1 MWIVNLALRRPLTF
15 IVLAIFILIS
25 GVLCILK
32 TPKDIFPNIDIPVVS
47 VIFNFAGMA
56 PSEME
61 AHMRG
66 FERRFENFRE
76 GYPDLLSLC
85 LNNVGKVVFI
95 VMGFVLASC
104 FLFPFLGQDFF
115 PAVDAGRFDMHVRMT
130 SGTRIEETAR
140 TADEIEQ
147 MIRKI
152 IPADQLGEV
161 VDNLGL
167 PYSGINTSYNNTGT
181 VSPADGDILVSLK
194 ENHDP
199 TNNFVRKIRLEMVK
213 QFPDVTVWFPPADI
227 VAQILNFGL
236 SAPIDVQII
245 GANRD
250 EIFKFASGLQSKL
263 RKVPGLVDLRI
274 QEPNDTPR
282 LDITVDRTK
291 ASILGLTQ
299 QNVANS
305 VLGALAGSQQV
316 SPNFWVDPKNGVTY
330 QLNAQAPQ

>member
-1 MWIVNLALRRPLTF
+1 
-15 IVLAIFILIS
+15 
-25 GVLCILK
+25 
-32 TPKDIFPNIDIPVVS
+32 
-47 VIFNFAGMA
+47 
-56 PSEME
+56 
-61 AHMRG
+61 MRG

-167 PYSGINTSYNNTGT
+167 PYSGINTSYNNMGT

-213 QFPDVTVWFPPADI
+213 QFPDVTVWFPPRISLPRFSISDFRRP
-227 VAQILNFGL
+227 LTFKS
-236 SAPIDVQII
+236 SAPIGTRFSNLPADC
-245 GANRD
+245 R
-250 EIFKFASGLQSKL
+250 ASC
-263 RKVPGLVDLRI
+263 
-274 QEPNDTPR
+274 
-282 LDITVDRTK
+282 
-291 ASILGLTQ
+291 A
-299 QNVANS
+299 
-305 VLGALAGSQQV
+305 
-316 SPNFWVDPKNGVTY
+316 
-330 QLNAQAPQ
+330 